1 MKTRYII
8 FADDDPDD
16 LELITGFFKQYNQQV
31 NVLELK
37 DGKEV
42 LKFLN
47 DFSSSLDLPILI
59 VLDINMPRMDEF
71 ETTLWL
77 KNTYPLV
84 HVLALSMYDD
94 KDAIIRMIKN
104 GAKGYIFKNIDP
116 KELRTAIKAVMTKGF
131 YYSDMD
137 RGKMLH
143 NILYKDK

>member
-59 VLDINMPRMDEF
+59 VLDINMPRLNGKDTLRSIRQNSRFQNIPVIIYTTSTNRVDE
-71 ETTLWL
+71 EYCRKL
-77 KNTYPLV
+77 N
-84 HVLALSMYDD
+84 
-94 KDAIIRMIKN
+94 
-104 GAKGYIFKNIDP
+104 
-116 KELRTAIKAVMTKGF
+116 
-131 YYSDMD
+131 
-137 RGKMLH
+137 
-143 NILYKDK
+143 